1 MDSINRSLAS
11 LVHCGM
17 GEGLAERIRH
27 YFEYCWVRHRDFAAQ
42 SLVAELPT
50 VFKRRVALQAPPP
63 PPSHHPAPRRFAR
76 PGCVIVWSGARGK
89 SAHVPLVR

>member
-1 MDSINRSLAS
+1 MDSINRSLGS

-17 GEGLAERIRH
+17 HEGLAERIRH

-50 VFKRRVALQAPPP
+50 VFKRRVALQVL
-63 PPSHHPAPRRFAR
+63 PAPTLH
-76 PGCVIVWSGARGK
+76 
-89 SAHVPLVR
+89 SAHTPHPTPTPPHPPLHG